1 MIIHVDMDNTAN
13 DFSGGFVT
21 EFNRITGANFVLPRE
36 DHKEYEIFKN
46 IPGIVN
52 GDGLKIRERIFT
64 TPKFWENLEPMPD
77 FERIMKLACDKYK
90 GDAGEVYILT
100 AAWPTYE
107 DCWTEKVR
115 WVKKVIP
122 FFDPH
127 KIIFSWN
134 KSIIKGDILIDDS
147 PKYLETFNGDSV
159 AYDWPYN
166 RHLKIGQEIEYR
178 VRNWEEIGRYLRV

>member
-1 MIIHVDMDNTAN
+1 MIVHVDMDNTAN
-13 DFSGGFVT
+13 DFSGGFIT
-21 EFNRITGANFVLPRE
+21 EFNRITGSNFVLPRE
-36 DHKEYEIFKN
+36 NHAEYEIFKN
-46 IPGIVN
+46 IPNIVN
-52 GDGLKIRERIFT
+52 GDGVKLREQIFT

-77 FERIMKLACDKYK
+77 FERIMKLLCNKYSA
-90 GDAGEVYILT
+90 DAGDVYILT

-115 WVKKVIP
+115 WVKKVLP
-122 FFDPH
+122 FFDLH

-166 RHLKIGQEIEYR
+166 RNVKVEYR
-178 VRNWEEIGRYLRV
+178 VHNWEEIGRYLRV